1 MVTQRA
7 DSLARRP
14 ARCCLRRHDES
25 FLEAF
30 WQLLAHAREVSPSFL
45 LDFLGNRRESFF
57 PQCGP
62 EQTHTDPT
70 CRFFWAFS
78 ILLVWLYRRGLGRPP
93 VRHPQSVLTA
103 KLTF

>member
-7 DSLARRP
+7 DSLARASRSLLLP
-14 ARCCLRRHDES
+14 GVMMR
-25 FLEAF
+25 AF
-30 WQLLAHAREVSPSFL
+30 SGPFGRREVSPSFL
-45 LDFLGNRRESFF
+45 LDFLGNRRESFL

-78 ILLVWLYRRGLGRPP
+78 ILLVWLYRRGATNRLDISMNLKGARLA
-93 VRHPQSVLTA
+93 H
-103 KLTF
+103 